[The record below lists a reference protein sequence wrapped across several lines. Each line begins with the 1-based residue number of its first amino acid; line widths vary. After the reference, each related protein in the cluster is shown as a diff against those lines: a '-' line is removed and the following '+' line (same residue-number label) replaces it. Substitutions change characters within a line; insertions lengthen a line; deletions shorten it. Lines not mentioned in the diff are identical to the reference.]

1 MSSLS
6 STTWCP
12 NSSQLRLAF
21 SCKNKKPSA
30 VFAGMRVGKLDYRGV
45 RLVSISV
52 NNINVSIGGGGLEKR
67 STGVNSTSSSA
78 DGFAGWSGADAAEK
92 STDSQQRKKSI
103 TGIICD
109 TN

>member
-45 RLVSISV
+45 RLVLISM
-52 NNINVSIGGGGLEKR
+52 NNSNVSIGGGGLEKR
-67 STGVNSTSSSA
+67 RSTGVNSASSSA
-78 DGFAGWSGADAAEK
+78 DGFSGWSGADAAEK
-92 STDSQQRKKSI
+92 STDSQRKKSI
-103 TGIICD
+103 TGIMCD
-109 TN
+109 AN